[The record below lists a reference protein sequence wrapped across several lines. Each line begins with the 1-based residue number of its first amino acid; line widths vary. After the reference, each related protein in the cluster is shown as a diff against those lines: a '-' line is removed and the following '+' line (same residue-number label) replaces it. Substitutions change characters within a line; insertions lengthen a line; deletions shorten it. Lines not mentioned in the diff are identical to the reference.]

1 MLDVVKMK
9 RELAEIAQRP
19 RGAGWDASARRDIIA
34 ALIGKENDGETQTG
48 RFVSWAMRYADSLPV
63 HHETQ

>member
-1 MLDVVKMK
+1 MLDVAKMK

-19 RGAGWDASARRDIIA
+19 RPAGWDGGARRDIIV

-48 RFVSWAMRYADSLPV
+48 RFLEWAMRYADSLPV
-63 HHETQ
+63 HHET